1 VLKQRTANIANQ
13 SYQNNAIMK
22 KRSINLNAN
31 NDFTTAGMSH
41 MPTKHIPTMA
51 MKSTNGS
58 IGQKKWKLIF
68 NFWLKF
74 IDKHYLT

>member
-1 VLKQRTANIANQ
+1 
-13 SYQNNAIMK
+13 MK

-31 NDFTTAGMSH
+31 NDFTAAGMSH

-58 IGQKKWKLIF
+58 IGQKKWKIF
-68 NFWLKF
+68 NFWLKLVV
-74 IDKHYLT
+74 KHTLT